1 MNIKQRDFLISNTIV
16 VVFTVLLTLIIYNFL
31 TVKFGFNQDT
41 FYPITFVLLLFATVF
56 YYLLSKSLLQPL
68 FKSEKEIQNLIK
80 ETLHEI
86 NTPVATIKMNTKMLQ
101 KKEQN
106 PKNLERLERIETS
119 CDNLLNLYNQMEYSL
134 KEKIDSVT
142 VECFDINEIIEKS
155 IEKFKDIKKDIQ
167 IIYQPQSLMI
177 ETDKNGFER
186 VIDNLISNGIK
197 YNKPNGK
204 INIFVEDNTLK
215 ISDTGIGIDTKNLF
229 HVFDKYYQE
238 NSLNS
243 GIGLGLNIVKAY
255 CDKYK
260 IDLKIDSTK
269 DVGSVFSLDL
279 KGIIWQSNK

>member
-1 MNIKQRDFLISNTIV
+1 MNIKQKDFLISNTIV

-31 TVKFGFNQDT
+31 TIKFGFTQDT
-41 FYPITFVLLLFATVF
+41 FYPITFVLLLFAAIF
-56 YYLLSKSLLQPL
+56 YYTLSKSLLQPL

-101 KKEQN
+101 KKEEN
-106 PKNLERLERIETS
+106 LKNLDRLKRIETS
-119 CDNLLNLYNQMEYSL
+119 CDNLLNLYTQMEYSL
-134 KEKIDSVT
+134 KETIDSVT
-142 VECFDINEIIEKS
+142 IESFDINEIIEKS
-155 IEKFKDIKKDIQ
+155 IEKFKDIKKNIQ
-167 IIYQPQSLMI
+167 IEYKTESFLI
-177 ETDKNGFER
+177 EADKNGFER
-186 VIDNLISNGIK
+186 VIDNLLSNAIK

-204 INIFVEDNTLK
+204 INIFIENNSLK
-215 ISDTGIGIDTKNLF
+215 ISDTGIGIDTKNIF
-229 HVFDKYYQE
+229 HIFDKYYQE

-243 GIGLGLNIVKAY
+243 GIGLGLNIVKGY